1 MTPQPTP
8 RWTAA
13 QLARIKPVVFLL
25 CLLPLLRWVWLGAQG
40 QLTANPAQFLILSS
54 GLWAL
59 VMLLLTL
66 TVTPLRR
73 MIKQP
78 ALIGLRRMLG
88 LFSFFYTVLH
98 IAGWALWEHNG
109 ELGPMWQDVIHRTF
123 ITVGTIAAVPLLALA
138 LTSTRGWMRR
148 LGSRWQRLHRSIYL
162 IAILSVWHF
171 WLVRAGKND
180 FADVYAYGLLLGIL
194 LGVRLV
200 IRLKRKVSTWNTA
213 K

>member
-1 MTPQPTP
+1 MTPRLTP

-13 QLARIKPVVFLL
+13 QLARIKPIIFLL
-25 CLLPLLRWVWLGAQG
+25 CLVPLLRWIWLGNQG

-59 VMLLLTL
+59 VMLMLTL
-66 TVTPLRR
+66 AVTPLRR
-73 MIKQP
+73 IIKQP

-98 IAGWALWEHNG
+98 IAGWAVWEHNG
-109 ELGPMWQDVIHRTF
+109 WLGLMWHDVINRTF
-123 ITVGTIAAVPLLALA
+123 ITVGAIATVPLCALA

-148 LGSRWQRLHRSIYL
+148 LGSRWQQLHRSIYL

-180 FADVYAYGLLLGIL
+180 FADVYAYGALLGIL
-194 LGVRLV
+194 LGWRLV
-200 IRLKRKVSTWNTA
+200 IRLKRKVNTLKAA